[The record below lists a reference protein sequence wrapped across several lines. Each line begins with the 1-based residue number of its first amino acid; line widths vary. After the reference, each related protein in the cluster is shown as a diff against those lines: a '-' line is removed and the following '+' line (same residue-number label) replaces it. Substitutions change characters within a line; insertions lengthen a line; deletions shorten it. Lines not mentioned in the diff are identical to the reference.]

1 MDQTRIWVIFLS
13 FFLILQTTNSLDA
26 GVKSSLINFLSKLS
40 NNNGLL
46 DPVWNTTTD
55 PCSDR
60 WTGVTCDNRHNK
72 SVSRLNLTRFNLYGS
87 FDASY
92 LCNVQSLAD
101 SLSVIILDGN
111 NIHGE
116 ISADISNCTQLL
128 RLHLSGNRFSGNLP
142 GSVSMLSNLKRLD
155 VSYNNFSGA
164 LPDLSRISG
173 LNMFLAQYNQFTDKI
188 PQFDFSNL
196 QQFNVSYNDLSGPIP
211 DTQGKFDLSSFFGN
225 PRLCGDP
232 LPNICPLTP
241 LSPNSEVKKSK
252 HVPKN
257 QILMFSGYAVLGLVV
272 IVFIIFWICKRRKS
286 EEKVEAVNKVA
297 SSADDSTINKS
308 KALESSDYKTG
319 ESKTEFSMNSAESG
333 LPSSSLVVLTSPVVN
348 GLKFGELLRAP
359 AELLG
364 RGKNGTLY
372 KIVMETGMNLVVKR
386 IKDWAISSNDFK
398 VLMQRLDQAKHPN
411 ILPALAFYCSKQEK
425 LLVYEFQENASLFRL
440 LHGAEMGQVFDWAS
454 RLDIAAKIA
463 EALSFMH
470 QELSEDGIAHGN
482 LKSSN
487 ILFNKNMEP
496 CISEYGL
503 MVFDNPDSSSFANGF
518 KRPAITASSNAYK
531 ADIYGLG
538 VILLELLTGRLV
550 QNDGVD
556 LTTWVHSVV
565 REEWTVEVF
574 DKVLISE
581 GASEETMVNLLQVAI
596 KCVNRSPDARPTI
609 SQVAAMINTIKEE
622 EERSIVSEA

>member
-26 GVKSSLINFLSKLS
+26 GVKSSLISFLSKLS

-55 PCSDR
+55 PCSDP
-60 WTGVTCDNRHNK
+60 WTGVTCDNSNK
-72 SVSRLNLTRFNLYGS
+72 YVSRLNLTRLNLSGS

-92 LCNVQSLAD
+92 LCNVQSLAE
-101 SLSVIILDGN
+101 SLRVIILDGN

-173 LNMFLAQYNQFTDKI
+173 LTMFLAQYNQFTDKI

-196 QQFNVSYNDLSGPIP
+196 RQFNVSYNDLSGPIP
-211 DTQGKFDLSSFFGN
+211 DTHGKFDLSSFFGN
-225 PRLCGDP
+225 PKLCGDP
-232 LPNICPLTP
+232 LPNKCPPTP
-241 LSPNSEVKKSK
+241 PSSNSEGYNSK
-252 HVPKN
+252 HVSKN
-257 QILMFSGYAVLGLVV
+257 QILMYSGYAVLGLVV

-286 EEKVEAVNKVA
+286 EEKVEAVIKVA
-297 SSADDSTINKS
+297 SADDSTINKS

-319 ESKTEFSMNSAESG
+319 ENKTEFSMNSAESS

-364 RGKNGTLY
+364 RGKNSTLY
-372 KIVMETGMNLVVKR
+372 KIVLENGMNLVVKR

-398 VLMQRLDQAKHPN
+398 VRMQRLDQAKHPN

-425 LLVYEFQENASLFRL
+425 LLVYEFQEKGSLFRL
-440 LHGAEMGQVFDWAS
+440 LHGM
-454 RLDIAAKIA
+454 L
-463 EALSFMH
+463 
-470 QELSEDGIAHGN
+470 
-482 LKSSN
+482 
-487 ILFNKNMEP
+487 
-496 CISEYGL
+496 
-503 MVFDNPDSSSFANGF
+503 
-518 KRPAITASSNAYK
+518 
-531 ADIYGLG
+531 
-538 VILLELLTGRLV
+538 
-550 QNDGVD
+550 
-556 LTTWVHSVV
+556 
-565 REEWTVEVF
+565 
-574 DKVLISE
+574 
-581 GASEETMVNLLQVAI
+581 
-596 KCVNRSPDARPTI
+596 
-609 SQVAAMINTIKEE
+609 NTLYF
-622 EERSIVSEA
+622 S